1 MGKDKEREEPRNDPQ
16 PWRSLVS
23 LAAGIVLL
31 VAIALLMIWVGT
43 LVIS

>member
-1 MGKDKEREEPRNDPQ
+1 MNEQPKQPENPQ
-16 PWRSLVS
+16 PWRSLVA

-43 LVIS
+43 LLS